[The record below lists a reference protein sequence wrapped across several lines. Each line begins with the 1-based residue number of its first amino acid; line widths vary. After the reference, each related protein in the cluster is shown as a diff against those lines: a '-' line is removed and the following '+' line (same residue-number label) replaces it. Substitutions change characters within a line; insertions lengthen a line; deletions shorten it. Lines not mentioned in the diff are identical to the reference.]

1 MAKMTRSL
9 AICLAL
15 ALAVMLGTPPV
26 GLANGP
32 GECSIHSGPTDGGDG
47 HPWDDGTGTDSSPG
61 DDETDP
67 QIQSDD
73 PSTQPVLTIKKGFI
87 SWTQRNLISLWSKV
101 RNVVFSQK
109 TVTKVEY
116 RTIKSRRVR

>member
-1 MAKMTRSL
+1 MVKMIRSL

-26 GLANGP
+26 GWAAGP
-32 GECSIHSGPTDGGDG
+32 GDCSIHSGPTDGGDG
-47 HPWDDGTGTDSSPG
+47 HPWDDGTGTDSSPV

-73 PSTQPVLTIKKGFI
+73 PSTQPVLTIEKGFI

-101 RNVVFSQK
+101 RNVAFSQK